1 MELTEWL
8 GVQVLEKL
16 METGKFNRLQAL
28 DISYT
33 QALSENAIYQFLQ
46 LHGFN
51 LKGLMLVGKSKL
63 TENFWL
69 NVIPFL
75 KNIRSVDCLVVSL
88 PPPPPQ
94 PSTPPPPHPALLL
107 VYFGYNSSKVRDL
120 LDQCHPLPQEHQVGG
135 PFGCVPPSSY
145 HPTTLRFLYALATTH
160 RKSELIED
168 FRLTVIPFLKN
179 IRSVDRLVVPPY
191 RPPPPS
197 PTAPKPTPLLQPT
210 PLLVYCEFRSLY
222 ILVRTHR
229 ESELIDNFRLSVS
242 AFLKNIRSVG
252 CLVVSP
258 TLQST
263 LLLVYFGYN
272 SS

>member
-1 MELTEWL
+1 MVIIMELTEWL

-75 KNIRSVDCLVVSL
+75 KNIRSV
-88 PPPPPQ
+88 
-94 PSTPPPPHPALLL
+94 
-107 VYFGYNSSKVRDL
+107 
-120 LDQCHPLPQEHQVGG
+120 
-135 PFGCVPPSSY
+135 
-145 HPTTLRFLYALATTH
+145 
-160 RKSELIED
+160 
-168 FRLTVIPFLKN
+168 
-179 IRSVDRLVVPPY
+179 
-191 RPPPPS
+191 
-197 PTAPKPTPLLQPT
+197 
-210 PLLVYCEFRSLY
+210 
-222 ILVRTHR
+222 
-229 ESELIDNFRLSVS
+229 
-242 AFLKNIRSVG
+242 G

>member
-1 MELTEWL
+1 MVIIMELTEWL

-88 PPPPPQ
+88 PSPPPNH
-94 PSTPPPPHPALLL
+94 PHPHHLTPLCFLYTLATIHRKSETFLISVTHSLKNIKSVGRL
-107 VYFGYNSSKVRDL
+107 VVS
-120 LDQCHPLPQEHQVGG
+120 
-135 PFGCVPPSSY
+135 PPSSY

-179 IRSVDRLVVPPY
+179 IRSV
-191 RPPPPS
+191 
-197 PTAPKPTPLLQPT
+197 
-210 PLLVYCEFRSLY
+210 
-222 ILVRTHR
+222 
-229 ESELIDNFRLSVS
+229 
-242 AFLKNIRSVG
+242 G

>member
-1 MELTEWL
+1 MVIIMELIEWL

-75 KNIRSVDCLVVSL
+75 KNIRSVDCLVVS
-88 PPPPPQ
+88 
-94 PSTPPPPHPALLL
+94 PPHTHTTTTTTT
-107 VYFGYNSSKVRDL
+107 SSPRSAPCILWLQFIESPRTSCSVS
-120 LDQCHPLPQEHQVGG
+120 
-135 PFGCVPPSSY
+135 PPSSR
-145 HPTTLRFLYALATTH
+145 TSSRWAVWLC
-160 RKSELIED
+160 
-168 FRLTVIPFLKN
+168 
-179 IRSVDRLVVPPY
+179 PPVLL
-191 RPPPPS
+191 PP
-197 PTAPKPTPLLQPT
+197 
-210 PLLVYCEFRSLY
+210 
-222 ILVRTHR
+222 HH
-229 ESELIDNFRLSVS
+229 
-242 AFLKNIRSVG
+242 
-252 CLVVSP
+252 
-258 TLQST
+258 T